1 MSSFVFVLS
10 MGGVLA
16 VTFVYMW
23 RRERSLA
30 AVCWAGSW
38 SALYGA
44 GLVITGAAGHPL
56 AVIASSNLGL
66 IFSVLLF
73 AGAVAFSGRAVPRW
87 LLPVGLGA
95 LLVDVAAHLWIPR
108 FATTIKVFL
117 FEVPALIAAT
127 VLLVRAARARGASLP
142 ERLLGPAFAVITV
155 VDVLDAVSRVEAQF
169 SQEWVPL
176 WLTAMLSI
184 AMMQLTALFERS
196 LSRERRLLEQLEQA
210 RKLETVGRLAGGV
223 AHDFNNQL
231 VAILGNAELLRD
243 RLGDDAECAQGLRDL
258 EAAARHC
265 AGLTEGLLAFARRSH
280 SMPRALDLETL
291 ISDLGRRLRPLLP
304 ESVRLETRCAPNLP
318 PVLADA
324 VQIERVLTNL
334 VMNARDAIRGSGEI
348 RLEARA
354 SDHVDPVLDGEGR
367 GFVEIEVRDD
377 GTGIDP
383 ATREQMFDPFFTTK
397 PHGQGTGLGLAVV
410 YGIVTAHGGSIAVES
425 APSDGTTFRLLWPTS
440 RDPVTAP
447 PRAEPVAAVRGRETI
462 LLADD
467 EPAVRAIARR
477 ALESR
482 GFTVIE
488 AEDGAAAL
496 ALFREHR
503 ARIHGAVLDL
513 SMPGIDGAAALR
525 GLRSLAPKLP
535 VILMSG
541 DLARPID
548 DSPPLDVPLL
558 PKPFGVDELARA
570 VRDALDRPREDA

>member
-1 MSSFVFVLS
+1 MSTFVFVLS

-38 SALYGA
+38 ASLYAA
-44 GLVITGAAGHPL
+44 GLVITGAPGEPFA
-56 AVIASSNLGL
+56 AIAASNLGL
-66 IFSVLLF
+66 LFSVLLF
-73 AGAVAFSGRAVPRW
+73 VGALAFAGRRIPRWVLPVSVAVIAGDVVTHLVIPSAATLFKVVAFE
-87 LLPVGLGA
+87 L
-95 LLVDVAAHLWIPR
+95 
-108 FATTIKVFL
+108 
-117 FEVPALIAAT
+117 PALIAA
-127 VLLVRAARARGASLP
+127 AAIIHRSVKSRSASLP
-142 ERLLGPAFAVITV
+142 ERALAPTFLVIAV
-155 VDVLDAVSRVEAQF
+155 VDVLDAVSRVDAHF
-169 SQEWVPL
+169 SNDWVPL
-176 WLTAMLSI
+176 WLSAMLAV
-184 AMMQLTALFERS
+184 AMIQLTALFERS
-196 LSRERRLLEQLEQA
+196 LARERRLLEQLEQA

-243 RLGDDAECAQGLRDL
+243 RLGNDDESVQGLHDL

-280 SMPRALDLETL
+280 TTPRAIDLETL
-291 ISDLGRRLRPLLP
+291 LADLGRRLRPLLP
-304 ESVRLETRCAPNLP
+304 ESVRLSTHCDPGLP
-318 PVLADA
+318 PVLADP

-334 VMNARDAIRGSGEI
+334 VMNARDAIRGAGEI
-348 RLEARA
+348 RVEARTSA
-354 SDHVDPVLDGEGR
+354 QIGSGLPEEAR
-367 GFVEIEVRDD
+367 GFVELQVCDD
-377 GTGIDP
+377 GAGIDP

-425 APSDGTTFRLLWPTS
+425 LPTDGTTFRLLWPAS
-440 RDPVTAP
+440 RDPVTVS
-447 PRAEPVAAVRGRETI
+447 PRSEPVEAVRGRETI

-503 ARIHGAVLDL
+503 SRIQGAVLDL
-513 SMPGIDGAAALR
+513 SMPGIDGAATLR
-525 GLRSLAPKLP
+525 GLRSLVPDLP
-535 VILMSG
+535 VVLMSG
-541 DLARPID
+541 DLARQSD
-548 DSPPLDVPLL
+548 DLPPADVPLL
-558 PKPFGVDELARA
+558 AKPFGVDALVQV
-570 VRDALDRPREDA
+570 VREALDRRLHTA